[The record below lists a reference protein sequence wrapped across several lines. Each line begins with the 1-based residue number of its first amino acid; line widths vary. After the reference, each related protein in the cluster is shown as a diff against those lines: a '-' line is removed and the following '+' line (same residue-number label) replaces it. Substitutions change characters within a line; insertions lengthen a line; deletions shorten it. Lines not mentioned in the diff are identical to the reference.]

1 MIIMHKKILGDLSM
15 ALVPSLEGKLRLPVV
30 GAPLFIVSGPELVI
44 AQCKAGIVGSFPALN
59 ARPQSMLGEWLT
71 RIKEELAEYDREN
84 PDSPSAPYAVNQICH
99 ASNDRLMDDMQ
110 TCVDHE
116 VPIIITS
123 LRPPLEIVQAAHS
136 YGGVVFHDVINVKH
150 AKKAAEQGVDG
161 LILVCAGAGGHAGS
175 LSPFSLVREVKEWF
189 DGTVLL
195 SGSIG
200 DGHSIAGALAMGA
213 DLAYLGTRFIA
224 TEEANADKGYK
235 DMLIESAADDIVY
248 SSLFTGVNGNY
259 LKPSIAKAGL
269 DPDNLPGADKSKMNF
284 GSGGNM
290 KTKAWK
296 DIWGSGQGIG
306 GITDAPSVD
315 SLVKT
320 MKDQYD
326 QAFNELLEKR

>member
-1 MIIMHKKILGDLSM
+1 MIIMHKKILGDLFM
-15 ALVPSLEGKLRLPVV
+15 TLVPSLEGKLRLPVV

-123 LRPPLEIVQAAHS
+123 LRPPLEIVEAAHS